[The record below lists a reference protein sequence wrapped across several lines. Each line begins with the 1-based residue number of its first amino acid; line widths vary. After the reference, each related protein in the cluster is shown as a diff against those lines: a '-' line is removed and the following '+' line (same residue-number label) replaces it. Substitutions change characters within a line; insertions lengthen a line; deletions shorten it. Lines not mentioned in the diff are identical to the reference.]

1 LPHERRDPLLIDAM
15 TAEIL
20 RLCDGTRTVSGICDA
35 MGPKGETLRAQTVA
49 WIENLF
55 VLGLVSLRDG
65 EATTTHDLIP
75 AS

>member
-1 LPHERRDPLLIDAM
+1 M

-20 RLCDGTRTVSGICDA
+20 RLCDGMRTVSDVCDA
-35 MGPKGETLRAQTVA
+35 MGPKGEALTVQTIA

-65 EATTTHDLIP
+65 EAITTQGLIR

>member
-1 LPHERRDPLLIDAM
+1 LARA
-15 TAEIL
+15 
-20 RLCDGTRTVSGICDA
+20 GIP
-35 MGPKGETLRAQTVA
+35 GPKGEALTTQTVA